1 MTYQELERMIRQLP
15 DISLLVIGDYF
26 LDRYFLIDP
35 AKDEPSRETG
45 LTAYQIVGR
54 RLSPGAAGTV
64 TNNLKAL
71 GVGQVLA
78 LGIIGDDGEGLELRR
93 ALEATGVDTDS
104 LIVTQERVTPTYT
117 KPLVVEGDQE
127 REINRLD
134 IKNGSATPA
143 HLEAEIIRRLWALAE
158 KVDGIIVLDQ
168 VEEADHGVVTAAV
181 RDALA
186 KLGRKHPHL
195 PIYADS
201 RAFTP
206 QFKEIIVKCNH
217 HDAVSSVMPE
227 RAGDESEELIRACGL
242 EMAKRTNRP
251 VFVTRGP
258 DGQLIFDGE
267 RVQSVPAIRVE
278 GPVDI
283 VGAGDATTAGTVC
296 GLCCGADLAD
306 AALLGNLVS
315 SITIQQLGTTG
326 TASPD
331 QVLERFSQVP
341 QG

>member
-1 MTYQELERMIRQLP
+1 MTYQELERIIRKLP

-64 TNNLKAL
+64 TNNLRAL
-71 GVGQVLA
+71 GVGKVHA

-104 LIVTQERVTPTYT
+104 LIVTNERVTPTYT
-117 KPLVVEGDQE
+117 KPLVVEADQE

-134 IKNGSATPA
+134 IKNWSATPA
-143 HLEAEIIRRLWALAE
+143 HLEEEIIRRLNTLAE
-158 KVDGIIVLDQ
+158 QVDGIIVLDQ

-181 RDALA
+181 REALA
-186 KLGRKHPHL
+186 TLGRKFPEL

-206 QFKEIIVKCNH
+206 LFRDIIVKCNH
-217 HDAVSSVMPE
+217 HDAVASVMPD
-227 RAGDESEELIRACGL
+227 RVGDESEETIRACGL

-258 DGQLIFDGE
+258 DGQLVFDGDQ
-267 RVQSVPAIRVE
+267 VTSVPALKVE
-278 GPVDI
+278 GPIDI

-296 GLCCGADLAD
+296 GLCCGASLPD
-306 AALLGNLVS
+306 AAMLGNIVS

-326 TASPD
+326 TASPE